1 MLTLHTDMK
10 LVENWPVRIN
20 KNFNWTNQRY
30 TNAIGETPVLSN
42 VKKQE
47 LLDGE
52 WVLVSANNEMTRIS
66 EISGAITKL
75 SMRNAFP
82 INSNSERND
91 VMSIETL
98 PIIRGFHFTATTD
111 RCKEHAYI
119 PGDLLAV
126 EPDNRTDDTGGKG
139 GWLKEAESGDV
150 IRAVVLGWNSTTK
163 HLTFRFLDG
172 HAVA

>member
-20 KNFNWTNQRY
+20 KNFNWTTQG
-30 TNAIGETPVLSN
+30 TD
-42 VKKQE
+42 KKQE

-52 WVLVSANNEMTRIS
+52 WVLVNANNEMTRIT
-66 EISGAITKL
+66 ALADAAARLTT
-75 SMRNAFP
+75 RNAFP

-111 RCKEHAYI
+111 RCKPDDGYV

-126 EPDNRTDDTGGKG
+126 APDTRTADTGGTG
-139 GWLKEAESGDV
+139 GWLKKAVAADDDV
-150 IRAVVLGWNSTTK
+150 PRAVVLGWDSTTN

-172 HAVA
+172 YIAL